1 MQELAQDGSFLAVN
15 DSKKKKMLR
24 MKKDHFNFQN
34 SFLIVKGVCVLG
46 YCCSVNQSCPTL
58 RDTWIEGAYS
68 ERRNGQMQ
76 RHEIKQKKRNE

>member
-1 MQELAQDGSFLAVN
+1 
-15 DSKKKKMLR
+15 

-76 RHEIKQKKRNE
+76 RHEIKVKKEMNNFLTEFNV